1 MMVDLASLVIFD
13 PTTATLYAASDL
25 PMVMNGNA
33 LQLTLPESSM
43 PEISEAPKKKRSRS
57 ARASD
62 KKLSEAFKE
71 ANRRYRKKDGSLRTG
86 RTQSDIAKLAQKLRK
101 NGGTK
106 KGQVRKTARR
116 AFEGRRK

>member
-33 LQLTLPESSM
+33 LQLTLPTSSM
-43 PEISEAPKKKRSRS
+43 VETSIEPKKKRSLS
-57 ARASD
+57 ARAAD
-62 KKLSEAFKE
+62 KKLSAAFKA
-71 ANRRYRKKDGSLRTG
+71 ANARYRKKDGSLRAG
-86 RTQSDIAKLAQKLRK
+86 RTQSDIAKLAHQLVKK
-101 NGGTK
+101 GGTK

-116 AFEGRRK
+116 AFQGVRR

>member
-13 PTTATLYAASDL
+13 PSTATLYAASDL

-43 PEISEAPKKKRSRS
+43 PEPSVEPKKKRSRS

-62 KKLSEAFKE
+62 KKLSRAFKE
-71 ANRRYRKKDGSLRTG
+71 ANARYRLKSGALRKG
-86 RTQSDIAKLAQKLRK
+86 RTQADVARLAHKLRK
-101 NGGTK
+101 K
-106 KGQVRKTARR
+106 M
-116 AFEGRRK
+116 